1 MFFKINLFDVQQA
14 QDILNDCPLYK
25 QFASWLTT
33 DLLHMSDEEMSY
45 DLIEV
50 FKMEGIDFTI
60 S

>member
-1 MFFKINLFDVQQA
+1 MFFKINLLDVQQA
-14 QDILNDCPLYK
+14 QDIIHDCPLYR
-25 QFASWLTT
+25 QFASWIAT
-33 DLLHMSDEEMSY
+33 DLLHMRDEEMAY